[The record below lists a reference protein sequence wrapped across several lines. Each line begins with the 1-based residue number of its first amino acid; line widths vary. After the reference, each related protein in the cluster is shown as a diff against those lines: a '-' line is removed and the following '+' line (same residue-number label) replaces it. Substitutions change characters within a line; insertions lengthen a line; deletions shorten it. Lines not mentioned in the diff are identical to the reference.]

1 MTLHIFNPEHDL
13 ALASNLRN
21 FTSPHAGRQL
31 RHDLSWLPALWAS
44 EGDKVLV
51 DDCESAMNGYRILL
65 REVNR
70 LKAKSVLTKD
80 SERSYQTLIAND
92 SIFVAKPHDLE
103 ETTSIS
109 PWGWNQALRFQLKN
123 AGAPLSVLPT
133 EETIDTIRNLSH
145 RKTSRTLLSSIH
157 ESIKDESIIG
167 KSTECHSIDEITSLL
182 KEHKSIVI
190 KAPWSSSGRGVRFI
204 DNEINASTAGWL
216 RNTLQRQG
224 SVMVE
229 AHYSKIKDFAMEFHA
244 NDDKTIS
251 YCGLSLFDT
260 TNGAYTGNLLATES
274 RKEEIMSRFI
284 LPSTFVD
291 IRKVICEK
299 METIID
305 GHYIGP
311 FGVDMMIIGNPDADK
326 EKKHYYI
333 NPCVEINLRRTM
345 GHVALALT
353 KAINP
358 LNDNDFT
365 RIMRITFE
373 DNQYKL
379 KIQR

>member
-1 MTLHIFNPEHDL
+1 MTIHIFNPEHDL

-51 DDCESAMNGYRILL
+51 DDCESAMNGYRLLL

-70 LKAKSVLTKD
+70 LNAKSVLTKH
-80 SERSYQTLIAND
+80 SERSYQTLTAND
-92 SIFVAKPHDLE
+92 STFVAKPYDFKD
-103 ETTSIS
+103 TTSIS

-133 EETIDTIRNLSH
+133 EEAIDIIRNLSH
-145 RKTSRTLLSSIH
+145 RKTSSTLLSSIH
-157 ESIKDESIIG
+157 DSIKDESIIG
-167 KSTECHSIDEITSLL
+167 KSTECYSIDEITSLL

-204 DNEINASTAGWL
+204 DNEINASTEGWL

-229 AHYSKIKDFAMEFHA
+229 PHYSRIKDFAMEFTA
-244 NDDKTIS
+244 NADKTIS

-274 RKEEIMSRFI
+274 RKEEIMSRFVS
-284 LPSTFVD
+284 PSLLAD
-291 IRKVICEK
+291 IRNAICSK
-299 METIID
+299 MESIID
-305 GHYIGP
+305 GHYVGP
-311 FGVDMMIIGNPDADK
+311 FGIDMMIIGNSEADC
-326 EKKHYYI
+326 EQKHFYV
-333 NPCVEINLRRTM
+333 NPCIEINLRRTM